1 MKVWIKMC
9 EVKKVSEKWMNEEI
23 NREVSFWVDETIFKG
38 TNRINHEGVA
48 PRRVEANTKALREW
62 VVTMSDHKSNT

>member
-1 MKVWIKMC
+1 MC

-23 NREVSFWVDETIFKG
+23 NRELSFWVDETIFKG

-62 VVTMSDHKSNT
+62 VGITGAQRSNT